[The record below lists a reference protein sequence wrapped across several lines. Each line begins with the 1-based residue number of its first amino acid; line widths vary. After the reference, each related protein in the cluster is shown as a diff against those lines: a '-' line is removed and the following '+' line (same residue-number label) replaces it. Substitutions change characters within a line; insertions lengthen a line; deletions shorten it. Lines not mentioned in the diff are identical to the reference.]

1 MMIPRISGI
10 KINHANFKPTFGE
23 EIKETKPVIDLKKEQ
38 QELSDLLTKRVLAV
52 AEQSPRDAVDLIGDL
67 DGTLWDLQKTLYKTY
82 QKELKGYPK
91 GIEG

>member
-1 MMIPRISGI
+1 MIPRISGI
-10 KINHANFKPTFGE
+10 KTNHYANFKPTFGE
-23 EIKETKPVIDLKKEQ
+23 EIRETKPVIDVNKEEK
-38 QELSDLLTKRVLAV
+38 ELSDLLKKRIMAV
-52 AEQSPRDAVDLIGDL
+52 AEQSPQDAVELIGDL